1 MANYVLGIDAGTE
14 SFRAGVYDASGHC
27 LGFGVSPNE
36 NIHRHPGWGE
46 QNIDRW
52 DTAMVE
58 AIKNAIAAAGV
69 NPEEIQGIGLD
80 GTSCTVVFLDKNGRP
95 LRDAIMWLDIRA
107 STEAEEIAS
116 VGDDALE
123 YIGHAKLSPEWF
135 PCKVLWTKR
144 HERSVYDQASTIF
157 EQTDWMVYRLTGE
170 ITGNINTTTIR
181 WFYNDRKGGIPMS
194 LYKKIGL
201 EDVFG
206 KLPDRIVKIGE
217 EAGRLSKEMADK
229 TGLPAGIPVAGGGA
243 DAYIGVI
250 GVNALEAG
258 KMALITGS
266 SQLHIGIS
274 PVELHTKGLFGS
286 FPDALLPGLDIVE
299 AGQIS
304 TGSVLKWYISNFLN
318 RRIEDEAQKA
328 GGSVYDVLNKKAAKL
343 SPGSDGLVV
352 LEHWQGNRTPWV
364 DPNSRGVIR
373 GLTLSHTPIHVYRAI
388 MESVAYGTAM
398 IIRQMDQANFQVD
411 EIIACG
417 GATQSELWMQIHADV
432 TGKPITIPTEQEAV
446 SLGSAITATV
456 VAGMYN
462 SITDAADAMVTIKKR
477 IEPNP
482 AHSDLYREYV
492 NQYEATY
499 HALKDLSKKLVRTV
513 SDQN

>member
-14 SFRAGVYDASGHC
+14 SFRAGVYDSSGHC
-27 LGFGVSPNE
+27 LGFGISSNE

-52 DTAMVE
+52 DSAMVE
-58 AIKNAIAAAGV
+58 SIKKALAASGV
-69 NPEEIQGIGLD
+69 KPEEITGVGLD
-80 GTSCTVVFLDKNGRP
+80 GTSCTVVFLDKAGRP
-95 LRDAIMWLDIRA
+95 LRDAIMWMDIRA
-107 STEAEEIAS
+107 AGEADEIAAS
-116 VGDDALE
+116 GDDALE
-123 YIGHAKLSPEWF
+123 YIGHAKLSAEWF

-144 HERSVYDQASTIF
+144 HEPEVYEKAATVF

-170 ITGNINTTTIR
+170 ITGNINTSTVR
-181 WFYNDRKGGIPMS
+181 WFYNNRKGGIPRS
-194 LYKKIGL
+194 LYDKIGL
-201 EDVFG
+201 EDVYE
-206 KLPDRIVKIGE
+206 KLPKRIVKIGE
-217 EAGRLSKEMADK
+217 EAGRLSKEMAEK

-258 KMALITGS
+258 KLALITGS

-286 FPDALLPGLDIVE
+286 FPDALLPGLNIVE

-304 TGSVLKWYISNFLN
+304 TGSVLKWFLTNFLN
-318 RRIEDEAQKA
+318 STIEEEARKSNR
-328 GGSVYDVLNKKAAKL
+328 SVYDVLNERAAALKL
-343 SPGSDGLVV
+343 GSDGLVV

-364 DPNSRGVIR
+364 DSNSRGVIR
-373 GLTLSHTPIHVYRAI
+373 GLTLSHTPVHIYRAI

-398 IIRQMDQANFQVD
+398 IIRQMDQAEFLVD
-411 EIIACG
+411 EIIVCG
-417 GATQSELWMQIHADV
+417 GATQSDLWMQIHADV
-432 TGKPITIPTEQEAV
+432 TGKPMTIPTEQQAV

-462 SITDAADAMVTIKKR
+462 DIREAADNMVSIQKR
-477 IEPNP
+477 VEPIQANMER
-482 AHSDLYREYV
+482 YREYV
-492 NQYEATY
+492 DQYEATY
-499 HALKDLSKKLVRTV
+499 HALKDHSKRLVQTL
-513 SDQN
+513 